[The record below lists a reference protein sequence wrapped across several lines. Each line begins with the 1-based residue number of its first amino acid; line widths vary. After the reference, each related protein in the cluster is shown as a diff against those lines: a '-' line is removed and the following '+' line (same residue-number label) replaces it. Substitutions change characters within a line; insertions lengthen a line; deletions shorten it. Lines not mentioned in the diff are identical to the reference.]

1 MNQHYNNMAVNAF
14 QVRNYRID
22 HINGQSFNE
31 PIEEINT
38 LATHLR
44 YYINEVAQVTF
55 FFHNNHQPFHH
66 LILRK
71 TQQGNNRFVIEFYHY
86 YNEQVERVERSLNQQ
101 HSDFASVV
109 NAVNQSPW
117 LRENFHRLVI
127 DPFYVAPL
135 MT

>member
-1 MNQHYNNMAVNAF
+1 MNHYANMAVNAL

-22 HINGQSFNE
+22 HFNGQSFNE
-31 PIEEINT
+31 PIQEINT

-55 FFHNNHQPFHH
+55 FFHDHLHPFHY

-71 TQQGNNRFVIEFYHY
+71 TQQANRFIVEFYHY
-86 YNEQVERVERSLNQQ
+86 YNEQVERVELSINHQ
-101 HSDFASVV
+101 HSDFGAVI
-109 NAVNQSPW
+109 NAMRQSEW
-117 LRENFHRLVI
+117 LHNNLQNLIINPFHHYPPI
-127 DPFYVAPL
+127 